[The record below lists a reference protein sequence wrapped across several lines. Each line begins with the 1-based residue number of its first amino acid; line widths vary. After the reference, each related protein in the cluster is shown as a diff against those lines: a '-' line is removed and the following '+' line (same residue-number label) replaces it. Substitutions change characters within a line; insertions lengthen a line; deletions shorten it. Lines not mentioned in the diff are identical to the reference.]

1 MPDIAATI
9 AAVKAAGGTMD
20 GAPRAFNKS
29 MLGFALDPAGNR
41 IEIIQ
46 PPAH

>member
-1 MPDIAATI
+1 LVR
-9 AAVKAAGGTMD
+9 AVTTAGGKMD

-29 MLGFALDPAGNR
+29 MLGFAIGPAGNR